1 MLIMAR
7 PSTTPRIGGSGAPG
21 MERADQA
28 ISVDQ
33 AEINT
38 AETNTAGS
46 SPLLIGALMG
56 CLGFSVVAL
65 SWSGSSASKTG
76 PDKVDGQKRSR
87 RAKENEVMALTG
99 STQIFFFFFYFVA
112 MVGLC
117 GVAYEALNTRG
128 RGAMSGLLSVNSI
141 VPDSCAAD
149 AAWQARRLV
158 ETGLV
163 GA

>member
-1 MLIMAR
+1 
-7 PSTTPRIGGSGAPG
+7 
-21 MERADQA
+21 
-28 ISVDQ
+28 
-33 AEINT
+33 
-38 AETNTAGS
+38 
-46 SPLLIGALMG
+46 MG

-65 SWSGSSASKTG
+65 SWSGSSVSKTG

-128 RGAMSGLLSVNSI
+128 RGAMSGASLS
-141 VPDSCAAD
+141 P
-149 AAWQARRLV
+149 
-158 ETGLV
+158 
-163 GA
+163 